1 MRSAPI
7 IITIDGPA
15 ASGKTTVS
23 RTLAVRH
30 GWAWVSTGAFYRGLA
45 CIAARLGVSQED
57 EETLSKLC
65 LSDVWSVKMTAEL
78 TKVFLGDE
86 EVTNEIYKED
96 NGTAASF
103 ISRYPTV
110 RKNLLEAQRRC
121 ALGVNGLIAE
131 GRDCGTVVFPDARVK
146 LYITAGSDS
155 RAERRAK
162 EQGSNVEVTRM
173 AQTIRD
179 KQDASRKTAPMQ
191 IPENAF
197 VVDTSDMTLAE
208 VIESIDKI
216 VTKELEPKP

>member
-1 MRSAPI
+1 MWSAPI

-45 CIAARLGVSQED
+45 CIAARVGVSQED
-57 EETLSKLC
+57 EVALSKLC
-65 LSDVWSVKMTAEL
+65 VSDVWSVKMT
-78 TKVFLGDE
+78 TDQTRVFLGDE
-86 EVTNEIYKED
+86 DVTSEIYKEE

-103 ISRYPTV
+103 ISRYPKV
-110 RKNLLEAQRRC
+110 RQNLLEAQRRC
-121 ALGVNGLIAE
+121 ALGVTGLVAE
-131 GRDCGTVVFPDARVK
+131 GRDCGTVVFPEAHVK

-173 AQTIRD
+173 AQTMRD

-197 VVDTSDMTLAE
+197 VVDTSDMTLSE
-208 VIESIDKI
+208 VIEAVDKI
-216 VTKELEPKP
+216 ITKELEPKP